1 MFSEEITAHLQ
12 ATRVPLVD
20 DVTCK
25 NLYTFDISSN
35 MVCAGFLAGGTDT
48 CTGDSGGPLVCD
60 VNGKCHLNIENSST
74 LRQWSWCKQWGQID
88 NSETGKSAIKL
99 TEYNQLD
106 HTNRIPFS
114 PTMFPLYSMSTAY
127 TSLTK
132 VERQCFVW
140 CRHVGYA
147 LYCIFLKHFFEVIKN
162 RLYCLLF

>member
-74 LRQWSWCKQWGQID
+74 LRQWSWCKQWGQMD
-88 NSETGKSAIKL
+88 NSETCKSAIKL

-114 PTMFPLYSMSTAY
+114 PTMFPLYSMNCLHVINESWKAMFRLMPSRWIRIVLYLFKTF
-127 TSLTK
+127 
-132 VERQCFVW
+132 FV
-140 CRHVGYA
+140 
-147 LYCIFLKHFFEVIKN
+147 VIKN
-162 RLYCLLF
+162 RLY

>member
-74 LRQWSWCKQWGQID
+74 LRQWSWCEQGGQID

-114 PTMFPLYSMSTAY
+114 PTMFLLYSMNCLHFINESRKAMFRLMPSRWIRIVLYLFKTF
-127 TSLTK
+127 
-132 VERQCFVW
+132 C
-140 CRHVGYA
+140 GY
-147 LYCIFLKHFFEVIKN
+147 
-162 RLYCLLF
+162 